1 MVLKGREPSIKRIN
15 IEENDN
21 QSPTRPAPSPA
32 GGGPLSI
39 DVVNLP
45 RQQSS
50 GNKDGYTPGSKG
62 HLTRRMSHLS
72 TSRSRGG
79 AFTVPL
85 TEKWILV
92 PGLFVAVVSDEEE
105 EEEEIAPTK
114 PSDQA
119 GSSGGSSSGA
129 HEAPRTAAEILS
141 TAGKEC
147 WWWSP
152 EVSPTHPTS
161 VVSSLSYLPPPL
173 IIYHLPFPWS

>member
-1 MVLKGREPSIKRIN
+1 
-15 IEENDN
+15 
-21 QSPTRPAPSPA
+21 
-32 GGGPLSI
+32 
-39 DVVNLP
+39 
-45 RQQSS
+45 
-50 GNKDGYTPGSKG
+50 
-62 HLTRRMSHLS
+62 MSHLS

-152 EVSPTHPTS
+152 EVSPPHLCLIPTI
-161 VVSSLSYLPPPL
+161 LSPAPL
-173 IIYHLPFPWS
+173 IIYPFPGHDNVSRRSPLLIAFPTNLSLTVA